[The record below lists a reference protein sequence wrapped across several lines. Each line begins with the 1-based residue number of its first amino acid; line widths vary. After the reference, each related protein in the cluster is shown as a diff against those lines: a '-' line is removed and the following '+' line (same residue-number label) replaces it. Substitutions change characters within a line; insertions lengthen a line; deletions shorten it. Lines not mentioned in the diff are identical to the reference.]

1 MAYRDFS
8 WEELRLTFGITS
20 RVERLFGE
28 ITPVAPS
35 TYLSSALDLAKRVP
49 LRNEKAK
56 SEAIVYPILLDAIQR
71 NDFLFT
77 LYSGENLNIDRARGL
92 AGEIDFFLAKRT
104 SEYGIN
110 FPIVA
115 VVEAK
120 KNDFDLGIPQCAAQM
135 LGGMALNEL
144 ESHRGLPLYGCVTT
158 GEEWRFMRLDNTH
171 FTLDEKRYRLDRL
184 EELLGVIQHILDF
197 YRQLFTNSGQL
208 LEEPLP
214 AYKAMWT

>member
-8 WEELRLTFGITS
+8 WEELRRTFGITS
-20 RVERLFGE
+20 RVESLFGE
-28 ITPVAPS
+28 IEPVSPS
-35 TYLSSALDLAKRVP
+35 DYLSSALDMAKRVP

-56 SEAIVYPILLDAIQR
+56 SEAIVYPILLDSIWR

-77 LYSGENLNIDRARGL
+77 IYSGENLNIDRSRGL

-115 VVEAK
+115 IVEAK

-135 LGGMALNEL
+135 LGGMALNRL
-144 ESHRGLPLYGCVTT
+144 ESHQLPMYGCVTT
-158 GEEWRFMRLDNTH
+158 AEEWRFMRLDNTH

-184 EELLGVIQHILDF
+184 EELLGVIQHILNF
-197 YRQLFTNSGQL
+197 YRKLFIESGQL
-208 LEEPLP
+208 FEEPLP
-214 AYKAMWT
+214 AYKALWT